1 MAVFLFFC
9 SFAKPV
15 RVKDTAEWHMTWVVN
30 TLQSYLGNQRLECL
44 LVTDDRLQS
53 DVPKH
58 EQQPDELFS
67 TPVALRLAAD
77 HENWTGNQLWRGAVG
92 SSCCLKKKATYM
104 FCIFTAIYRQC
115 TLWEMLP
122 ETQKC
127 RNINISCRGNA
138 RDEKERGF
146 LLLH

>member
-1 MAVFLFFC
+1 MAVFLFFLLVC
-9 SFAKPV
+9 KTSESERYR
-15 RVKDTAEWHMTWVVN
+15 RVTYDMGGKYFT
-30 TLQSYLGNQRLECL
+30 GNQRLECL
-44 LVTDDRLQS
+44 LVTEDRLQS